1 VIDMPKG
8 YADLHL
14 HTTASDGTQT
24 ISELVRR
31 AKALSFSAIA
41 ITDHDTLSPEL
52 SRPVE
57 RLDGM
62 EVITGIEIKVDFDG
76 VRGELLAYFVDPS
89 SEELRSFLERMADAR
104 RLRME
109 RMVERCRE
117 ETGVPIE
124 MADVRALAQRSI
136 GRPHLA
142 SVLVEKGIVGSMD
155 EAFAELIGDGRP
167 CYVPIEKAG
176 FREVTETIHR
186 AGGVASLAHPGLM
199 KVGDWAGFLDTI
211 REGGVDAIEAFYP
224 YELSSIRPSIEPRLL
239 PMMAQERG
247 FLLTG
252 GSDDHGPGSGKARLG
267 AIRLPYERV
276 IALKDALPARNP

>member
-1 VIDMPKG
+1 MPEG

-14 HTTASDGTQT
+14 HTTASDGLQT

-31 AKALSFSAIA
+31 AKALSFAAIA
-41 ITDHDTLSPEL
+41 VTDHDTLSPEL
-52 SRPVE
+52 TLPVE
-57 RLDGM
+57 HRDGI

-89 SEELRSFLERMADAR
+89 SERLRSFLDRMADAR

-124 MADVRALAQRSI
+124 MREVRALAERSI

-142 SVLVEKGIVGSMD
+142 SILVEKGVVDSKN
-155 EAFAELIGDGRP
+155 EAFAELIGDGGP

-176 FREVTETIHR
+176 FREVAETVHR
-186 AGGVASLAHPGLM
+186 AGGVVSLAHPGLV
-199 KVGDWAGFLDTI
+199 KVGDWAGFLDTL

-224 YELSSIRPSIEPRLL
+224 YGLSGIVPSIEPRLL
-239 PMMAQERG
+239 ATMAQERG

-252 GSDDHGPGSGKARLG
+252 GSDDHGPGSGRARLG
-267 AIRLPYERV
+267 AIRLPYSRV
-276 IALKDALPARNP
+276 AALKEALPAGIP